1 MIRIQQI
8 KQAADCEDEQAA
20 LLKKAAKLLRTE
32 PSAIRSLSIVR
43 KSLDARKKPEIY
55 VVYTVDV
62 KVSDERAVFRKI
74 RGKSGQIQLVDEK
87 AYRFPM
93 PKHPESDA
101 GQAAK
106 EEPYRGTAF
115 EKAVDADGQT
125 GEKAAF
131 VELPMRKSTP
141 GDRPI
146 IVGTGPAGLF
156 CGYMLAK
163 AGFRPLLL
171 ERGREVHK
179 RREDVERFWR
189 DGVLD
194 PGSNVQF
201 GEGGAGTFSDGKLT
215 TTVKDPKGRMREVL
229 RIFVE
234 AGAPEEILY
243 EAKPHIGTDILIQV
257 VENLRSQIIKWGG
270 EVRFESQVTALL
282 TEDDRAAEASAQS
295 RRITGVVAN
304 GEEIRG
310 GAVVLAIGHS
320 ARDTFQMLHGLQ
332 VPMEAKAF
340 AVGLRMEHPRE
351 MIDRLQYG
359 DCGISLP
366 AAAYKVT
373 AQTASGRGV
382 YSFCMCPGGYVVNA
396 SSESGRTAVNG
407 MSYSG
412 RDGANSNSAMI
423 VTVSPAD
430 YETYG
435 GTGPLAGIAFQR
447 HLEERA
453 YEIGQGRVPVERYG
467 DFRAA
472 VCGRQNEDQ
481 LFQAQRGENARQRV
495 QENGFSHMPEQ
506 RNSELSGV
514 PGTDSGRIPARRDGI
529 LRKGQTAG
537 GGGMLC
543 RRYPGF
549 VPAIKGAWNFAP
561 VHQILPEFLNLALVE
576 GIDLIGQ
583 KMPGFADGDAYL
595 SGVES
600 RTSSPIRI
608 LRDETGQSALQG
620 LFPCGEGAGYA
631 GGITSA
637 AMDGILIAEKV
648 AMLYVNV
655 VR

>member
-1 MIRIQQI
+1 MIFLMCIIAINCSDVEVTMIRIQQI
-8 KQAADCEDEQAA
+8 KLVADCKDERAA
-20 LLKKAAKLLRTE
+20 LLKKAAKLLRME
-32 PSAIRSLSIVR
+32 PAAIQSLSLVKRSI
-43 KSLDARKKPEIY
+43 DARKKPDICR
-55 VVYTVDV
+55 VYTVDV
-62 KVSDERAVFRKI
+62 KVADEQAVFRKI
-74 RGKSGQIQLVDEK
+74 RGKNGQIQLVEEK
-87 AYRFPM
+87 MYRFP
-93 PKHPESDA
+93 
-101 GQAAK
+101 
-106 EEPYRGTAF
+106 AF
-115 EKAVDADGQT
+115 EKTAAADAQT
-125 GEKAAF
+125 GAKAA
-131 VELPMRKSTP
+131 VAQLPMRTV
-141 GDRPI
+141 DRPM
-146 IVGTGPAGLF
+146 IVGAGPAGLF

-243 EAKPHIGTDILIQV
+243 EAKPHIGTDILIKV

-282 TEDDRAAEASAQS
+282 TEDDRAAEASALS

-396 SSESGRTAVNG
+396 SSEQGRTAVNG
-407 MSYSG
+407 MSYST
-412 RDGANSNSAMI
+412 RDGANSTSAMI
-423 VTVSPAD
+423 VTVSPDD
-430 YETYG
+430 YQN
-435 GTGPLAGIAFQR
+435 TGPLSGIAFQR
-447 HLEERA
+447 SLEERA
-453 YEIGQGRVPVERYG
+453 YRIGRGAVPVERYG
-467 DFRAA
+467 DFRSF
-472 VCGRQNEDQ
+472 VLTED
-481 LFQAQRGENARQRV
+481 LADVR
-495 QENGFSHMPEQ
+495 
-506 RNSELSGV
+506 SGV
-514 PGTDSGRIPARRDGI
+514 PAAW
-529 LRKGQTAG
+529 KGALQTS
-537 GGGMLC
+537 
-543 RRYPGF
+543 YPGF
-549 VPAIKGAWNFAP
+549 SPAVRGRWAFSP
-561 VHQILPEFLNLALVE
+561 VHEILPAFLNAALVE
-576 GIDLIGQ
+576 GIELIGR
-583 KMPGFADGDAYL
+583 KMPGFNDADAFL

-600 RTSSPIRI
+600 RTSSTVRI
-608 LRDETGQSALQG
+608 LRDETGQSAVRG

-648 AMLYVNV
+648 ASLHCNV
-655 VR
+655 LV